1 MRKITYLM
9 LTLALFIVGV
19 GGAKAGVETVIKS
32 IDYTTDPVTTT
43 NADGT
48 PYTKT
53 GYPYYSQ
60 DGWWSAT
67 EATAPTLKNNSLEI
81 VNDAENSY
89 QLFINDWATVKK
101 GYSYKARITYK
112 STVAGNVSFTFG
124 TWGSS
129 LNKNVDIE
137 ATDAW
142 KNLLIDLGTANFVA
156 DASAHLIWKFTFAGT
171 INIKNVEIIEVAPD
185 LVTMTEVEKIEAPV
199 GTTDIKNLTGTNGDW
214 AKTVVYPKELAVQG
228 AAFGN
233 GNGDKESNHVNIEGY
248 DYLCFYVTTAAAN
261 TAGLRV
267 WIWDGV
273 AGGAGSVKTLY
284 AYPIADYATANYT
297 TATKINAGVGTYV
310 TKVTGYKYLKGV
322 KAANDWGSPASVISM
337 AYMCTGDPVAYT
349 PTGETTVSGT
359 EYLTDPAITC
369 IDVTGLTTAGQTLD
383 AANPNALFIAKEGVL
398 NNTKNVMVGT
408 TIANL
413 DLTDGHPFA
422 APEGATATAATYTRT
437 MSNQFGT
444 ICLPYAVSSN
454 DDVKYYTL
462 GALSGDVLTLTAVDN
477 LAAGTPAIVEK
488 VSGSSITAAGSGALA
503 GVQVPGAGTL
513 QLFGTFDAKTIL
525 ASDYEGKS
533 IYAIANNQFV
543 QATNSINLPAFR
555 AFFVSTPASAN
566 IRFSFDE
573 GEDATAIN
581 ALTSE
586 GDVTIESIYSADGA
600 QQSSLQKGMN
610 VVKMSNGEVK
620 KILVK

>member
-1 MRKITYLM
+1 M

-48 PYTKT
+48 PYTKR

-81 VNDAENSY
+81 VNGADNSY

-101 GYSYKARITYK
+101 GYGYKARVTYK
-112 STVAGNVSFTFG
+112 STVAGNVNFTFG

-129 LNKNVDIE
+129 LNKNVSIE

-142 KNLLIDLGTANFVA
+142 NNLLIDLGTANFVA

-171 INIKNVEIIEVAPD
+171 INIKEVEIIEVAPD
-185 LVTMTEVEKIEAPV
+185 LVTMKEVEKIEAPT
-199 GTTDIKNLTGTNGDW
+199 GTTDVKNLTGTNGDW
-214 AKTVVYPKELAVQG
+214 SKTVVYPKEFAVQG

-233 GNGDKESNHVNIEGY
+233 GDGSNESNHVNIEGY

-284 AYPIADYATANYT
+284 AYPIADYATANYA

-322 KAANDWGSPASVISM
+322 KAANDWGSPASVVSM
-337 AYMCTGDPVAYT
+337 AYMCTGDPVAYS
-349 PTGETTVSGT
+349 PTGETTISGT
-359 EYLTDPAITC
+359 EYLADPTITC
-369 IDVTGLTTAGQTLD
+369 IDVTGLTTTGQTLN
-383 AANPNALFIAKEGVL
+383 AANPNAIFKANDGVL
-398 NNTKNVMVGT
+398 NNTKNVMIGT

-413 DLTDGHPFA
+413 DLTDGYPFA
-422 APEGATATAATYTRT
+422 APAGATATAATYTRT
-437 MSNQFGT
+437 MTNQFGT
-444 ICLPYAVSSN
+444 ICLPYAVSSSETT
-454 DDVKYYTL
+454 KYYTL

-503 GVQVPGAGTL
+503 GVQAPGAGAL
-513 QLFGTFDAKTIL
+513 QLYGTYDAKTIL

-555 AFFVSTPASAN
+555 AYFVSTPASSN
-566 IRFSFDE
+566 IRFGFDDDE
-573 GEDATAIN
+573 AVTAIN
-581 ALTSE
+581 ALTGE
-586 GDVTIESIYSADGA
+586 GDVNIVSIYSADGA
-600 QQSSLQKGMN
+600 QQPSLQKGLN
-610 VVKMSNGEVK
+610 VVKLSNGEVK
-620 KILVK
+620 KIFVK